1 MADNTRTQPSAPSW
15 DVASLVVA
23 EYTQLREEIIKLA
36 ELQFQI
42 VALTVVTFGTVL
54 SVGFQ
59 FSSPA
64 TVLVYPLLSLIF
76 VILWLHHAHRIVRI
90 ATYTRQQLEQ
100 RAGLDNLGWEHHVQ
114 SHPLPLRHFAYWG
127 IRSIFVA
134 TALVASVEGAV
145 MVHSFSLRADA
156 LICVSVLASLGTA
169 ATTWFWRE
177 PSPELNGPVH
187 AAGPGSGSPAA
198 GI

>member
-1 MADNTRTQPSAPSW
+1 VT
-15 DVASLVVA
+15 SLIVA

-59 FSSPA
+59 FNNPA
-64 TVLVYPLLSLIF
+64 AVLAYPLLSLIF

-90 ATYTRQQLEQ
+90 AAYTRQHLE
-100 RAGLDNLGWEHHVQ
+100 RRVGLDNLGWEHHVQ
-114 SHPLPLRHFAYWG
+114 GHPLPCRQFAYWG

-134 TALVASVEGAV
+134 TALVASVEGTA
-145 MVHSFSLRADA
+145 MVHTFGFRTDA
-156 LICVSVLASLGTA
+156 LICVSALAVLGTA
-169 ATTWFWRE
+169 GTTWFWRE
-177 PSPELNGPVH
+177 PSPELDGPV
-187 AAGPGSGSPAA
+187 PPPAS
-198 GI
+198 